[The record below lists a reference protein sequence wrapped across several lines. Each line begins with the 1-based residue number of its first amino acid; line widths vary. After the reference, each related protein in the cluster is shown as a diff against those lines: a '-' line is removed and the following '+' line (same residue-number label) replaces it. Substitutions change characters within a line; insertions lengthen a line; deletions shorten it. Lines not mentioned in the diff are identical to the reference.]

1 VKIALVCDWLTG
13 MRGGERCLEATC
25 ELYPDADIFT
35 LVHIPG
41 SVSKTIESHRIITSY
56 IQDLP
61 GKIEKFRKYL
71 PLFPHAIG
79 RFDLSG
85 YDYVLSFSHCVAKG
99 VKVPK
104 GIPHICYCFTPMRY
118 AWHMRSEYISNFGYP
133 KKCVA
138 EILLNYL
145 KNWDRRISFG
155 VTHFIS
161 ISENVRNRIKQ
172 AYNRDSVVIYPPVE
186 CSRFAISEKDEGYYL
201 IVSALVPYKR
211 IDLAVAAFGGTGQ
224 KLVIVGNG
232 PELPRLKSMAS
243 ADVSFIDSAADGD
256 IVQYMRKCKA
266 LIFPG
271 EEDFGIVPLE
281 VQACGKPVIAFGRG
295 GVLETVVPD
304 ETGIFFYTQT
314 PKVLFEAVLSFE
326 KTREKFAPRKSRDNA
341 LRFDRSIYQQSIQ
354 HYIQSA
360 ID

>member
-35 LVHIPG
+35 LVYIPG
-41 SVSKTIESHRIITSY
+41 SVSKVIESHRIITSY

-61 GKIEKFRKYL
+61 GKIEKFRRYL
-71 PLFPHAIG
+71 PLFPHAIR
-79 RFDLSG
+79 RFDLSN
-85 YDYVLSFSHCVAKG
+85 YDCILSFSHCVAKG

-133 KKCVA
+133 KKWGA
-138 EILLNYL
+138 EFLLNYL

-211 IDLAVAAFGGTGQ
+211 IDIAIEAFNSLGQ

-232 PELPRLKSMAS
+232 PELPRLRSIAS
-243 ADVSFIDSAADGD
+243 ANIFFIDKADD
-256 IVQYMRKCKA
+256 NEVVECMKKCRA

-281 VQACGKPVIAFGRG
+281 AQVCGKPVIAFGRG

-304 ETGIFFYTQT
+304 ETGIFFHKQT
-314 PKVLFEAVLSFE
+314 SKALLEAVLSFE
-326 KTREKFAPRKSRDNA
+326 KTRGKFAPHKSRDNA
-341 LRFDRSIYQQSIQ
+341 LRFDSSIYQQSIQ
-354 HYIQSA
+354 NYIQSA